1 MYNYKNIYLYMYVYY
16 NVYIQYTIIQYYI
29 ICRNI
34 MKVFVDYFFG
44 AFAFGYFF
52 EIDYCCNFFYFF
64 IFLFFCGRIVI
75 VLLQVKENCTKKTTK

>member
-1 MYNYKNIYLYMYVYY
+1 M
-16 NVYIQYTIIQYYI
+16 YTIMYIYNIQLYNIYYI

-64 IFLFFCGRIVI
+64 IFLFFRGRIVI